1 MECESCPTCLEV
13 AAEIKHVGV
22 KKCQSASPWLFHS
35 WQRSGKA
42 CSPEMPYP
50 SVSEK
55 LPSLTDVT
63 EDFCN
68 LVFVWQN
75 TKGRARYRMDVTGEA
90 LLL

>member
-22 KKCQSASPWLFHS
+22 KKCRSASPRLFHSTS

-42 CSPEMPYP
+42 CSPGMLYP
-50 SVSEK
+50 SVNKK
-55 LPSLTDVT
+55 LPSLIDVI

-68 LVFVWQN
+68 LVFD
-75 TKGRARYRMDVTGEA
+75 G
-90 LLL
+90 